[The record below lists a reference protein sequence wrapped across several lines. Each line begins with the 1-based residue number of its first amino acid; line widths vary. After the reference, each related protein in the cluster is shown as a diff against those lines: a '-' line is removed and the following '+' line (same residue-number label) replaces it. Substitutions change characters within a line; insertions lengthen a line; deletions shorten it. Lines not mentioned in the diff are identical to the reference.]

1 MDTYCNY
8 IELWYTMLN
17 ELSRKGGEDY
27 YDAIAYIEDWDGL
40 FPSWFFPLAIY
51 IHRGIVGLMKDS
63 TPSLFIKDL
72 MALQLTPKQE
82 EVLMIVSEQE
92 GRHPSQMLSLL
103 IDNGIDFWYV
113 DNVAPFKS
121 ERGVI
126 TDTSGTG
133 LWEEA
138 QNFHHTYNK

>member
-1 MDTYCNY
+1 MT
-8 IELWYTMLN
+8 
-17 ELSRKGGEDY
+17 
-27 YDAIAYIEDWDGL
+27 
-40 FPSWFFPLAIY
+40 
-51 IHRGIVGLMKDS
+51 
-63 TPSLFIKDL
+63 
-72 MALQLTPKQE
+72 LQLTPKQE

-103 IDNGIDFWYV
+103 IDNGVDFWYV

-133 LWEEA
+133 LWKDA
-138 QNFHHTYNK
+138 QDFHHTYDTKIDPAVAYTA

>member
-1 MDTYCNY
+1 MT
-8 IELWYTMLN
+8 I
-17 ELSRKGGEDY
+17 
-27 YDAIAYIEDWDGL
+27 
-40 FPSWFFPLAIY
+40 
-51 IHRGIVGLMKDS
+51 
-63 TPSLFIKDL
+63 
-72 MALQLTPKQE
+72 QLTPKQE

-103 IDNGIDFWYV
+103 KDNGVDFWYC

-138 QNFHHTYNK
+138 QNFHHTYSSKTDPAIAYTA